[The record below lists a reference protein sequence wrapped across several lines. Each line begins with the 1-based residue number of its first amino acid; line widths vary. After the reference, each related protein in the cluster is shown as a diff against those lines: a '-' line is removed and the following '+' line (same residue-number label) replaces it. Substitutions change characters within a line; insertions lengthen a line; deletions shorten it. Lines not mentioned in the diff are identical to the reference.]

1 MRFAELQVCG
11 QPPVVVDRP
20 GPMVGDGEVP
30 VTVVAAPITP
40 LDVLCASGKSYFGT
54 PVVPYVPGVQG
65 IGTVNG
71 RTVWFPTSAG
81 MHPGDGSMAECAVV
95 PRTALVE
102 LPPGTDPVL
111 MAAAGLSAVAAH
123 QALVW
128 RGTLTAGEQV
138 LVLGA
143 GGVVGQAAIQLAQQA
158 GARRVVAATRSVA
171 GQTLA
176 ADLGADSVVSL
187 DSEDLDELAA
197 RLAAACDGPL
207 DLVLDPLYGLPA
219 AAAAMT
225 LRPGGRLVNLGGS
238 AAETSPITSSLLR
251 GKSLRL
257 LGYTNNE
264 LTPRQRADAIT
275 LVANRIATGAL
286 TVSHEVVP
294 LGEVADAWHRQ
305 ATGTTTGRIVLT
317 P

>member
-1 MRFAELQVCG
+1 MRFAEIQVCG

-30 VTVVAAPITP
+30 VAVVAAPITP
-40 LDVLCASGKSYFGT
+40 LDLLCASGTSYFGA

-65 IGTVNG
+65 IGTVRG

-81 MHPGDGSMAECAVV
+81 MHPGDGSMAEISVV
-95 PRTALVE
+95 PADSLVE
-102 LPPGTDPVL
+102 LPPTVDPVL

-128 RGTLTAGEQV
+128 RGALTAGEQV
-138 LVLGA
+138 LILGA
-143 GGVVGQAAIQLAQQA
+143 GGVVGQAAIQFARQA
-158 GARRVVAATRSVA
+158 GARRVIAATRSPA

-176 ADLGADSVVSL
+176 AELGADSVVPL
-187 DSEDLDELAA
+187 DTDDIGELAA
-197 RLAAACDGPL
+197 RFAAACEGPL
-207 DLVLDPLYGLPA
+207 DLVLDPLFGVPA

-238 AAETSPITSSLLR
+238 SAETAPITSSLLR

-264 LTPRQRADAIT
+264 LTTEQRGDAIT
-275 LVANRIATGAL
+275 LVANRIAAGAL
-286 TVSHEVVP
+286 TISHEIVP
-294 LGEVADAWHRQ
+294 LHDIAGAWHRQ
-305 ATGTTTGRIVLT
+305 ATGTTTGRVVLT
-317 P
+317 L

>member
-1 MRFAELQVCG
+1 MHFAEIQVCG
-11 QPPVVVDRP
+11 RPPVVVDRP

-40 LDVLCASGKSYFGT
+40 LDLLCAGGKSYFGE

-65 IGTVNG
+65 IGTVSG

-81 MHPGDGSMAECAVV
+81 MHPGDGSMAEVAVV
-95 PRTALVE
+95 PREALVE
-102 LPPGTDPVL
+102 LPAGIDPVL

-123 QALVW
+123 QALIW
-128 RGTLTAGEQV
+128 RGSLTAGEQV

-143 GGVVGQAAIQLAQQA
+143 GGVVGQAAIQFARQA
-158 GARRVVAATRSVA
+158 GARRVIAATRSTT
-171 GQTLA
+171 GQSLA
-176 ADLGADSVVSL
+176 ADLGADSVVPL
-187 DSEDLDELAA
+187 DTDNVNELAA
-197 RLAAACDGPL
+197 RFTAACTGPL
-207 DLVLDPLYGLPA
+207 DLVLDPLFGIPA

-238 AAETSPITSSLLR
+238 AAELAPITSSVLR
-251 GKSLRL
+251 SKSLRL

-264 LTPRQRADAIT
+264 LTTEQRADAIT
-275 LVANRIATGAL
+275 LVANRIAGGAL
-286 TVSHEVVP
+286 AIAHETVP
-294 LGEVADAWHRQ
+294 LGDIADAWQRQ
-305 ATGTTTGRIVLT
+305 AIGSSTGRIVLT